1 MARMVAPFSSDSGGR
16 EIYTPAHTL
25 VLDRIPTEDDVVPVI
40 HHSAIC
46 VRNLDASLRFWR
58 DGLGF
63 TVLMDERFPGDWP
76 TLFGA
81 PTTSLRAVFLGDPSR
96 PDTGIVELV
105 DLGTVPGP
113 ENSVSGPAGA
123 GVLLLSVITD
133 LDAALG
139 RLASLSLGGTPGRI
153 EVAGVGLA
161 VVTDPDGVRVELVD
175 SGARANLAH
184 LTATVPEDR

>member
-1 MARMVAPFSSDSGGR
+1 
-16 EIYTPAHTL
+16 
-25 VLDRIPTEDDVVPVI
+25 VPVI

-46 VRNLDASLRFWR
+46 VRDLEASLHFWR

-63 TVLMDERFPGDWP
+63 TVIMDEPFAGDWP

-81 PTTSLRAVFLGDPSR
+81 PSTSLRAVFLGDPSR

-105 DLGTVPGP
+105 DLGAVPGP
-113 ENSVSGPAGA
+113 ERSASEPARA
-123 GVLLLSVITD
+123 GMLLLSVITD
-133 LDAALG
+133 LDAVLS
-139 RLASLSLGGTPGRI
+139 RLASLGLGGTLRRI

-184 LTATVPEDR
+184 LTATEVGDR

>member
-1 MARMVAPFSSDSGGR
+1 
-16 EIYTPAHTL
+16 
-25 VLDRIPTEDDVVPVI
+25 
-40 HHSAIC
+40 
-46 VRNLDASLRFWR
+46 
-58 DGLGF
+58 
-63 TVLMDERFPGDWP
+63 MDERFPGDWP

-81 PTTSLRAVFLGDPSR
+81 PTTSLRAVILGDPSR

-105 DLGTVPGP
+105 DLGAVPGST
-113 ENSVSGPAGA
+113 NSASELAGA

-139 RLASLSLGGTPGRI
+139 RLASLGFGGTPRRI

-175 SGARANLAH
+175 SGAQANLAH
-184 LTATVPEDR
+184 LTATDPEDR

>member
-1 MARMVAPFSSDSGGR
+1 MQ
-16 EIYTPAHTL
+16 
-25 VLDRIPTEDDVVPVI
+25 VI

-46 VRNLDASLRFWR
+46 VRNLESSLRFWR

-76 TLFGA
+76 TLFDA

-105 DLGTVPGP
+105 DLGAVPGP
-113 ENSVSGPAGA
+113 TGSGSEPAGA

-133 LDAALG
+133 LDVALG
-139 RLASLSLGGTPGRI
+139 RLASLGLGGTPRRI

-161 VVTDPDGVRVELVD
+161 VVTDPNGVRVELVD
-175 SGARANLAH
+175 SGARANLSH
-184 LTATVPEDR
+184 LTVTETEDR

>member
-1 MARMVAPFSSDSGGR
+1 
-16 EIYTPAHTL
+16 
-25 VLDRIPTEDDVVPVI
+25 VPVI

-46 VRNLDASLRFWR
+46 VRDLEASLRFWR

-105 DLGTVPGP
+105 DLGAVPGH
-113 ENSVSGPAGA
+113 EGSASGPPSA

-139 RLASLSLGGTPGRI
+139 RLASLGLGGTPRRI
-153 EVAGVGLA
+153 RVARVGLA

-184 LTATVPEDR
+184 LTATDPEDR

>member
-1 MARMVAPFSSDSGGR
+1 M
-16 EIYTPAHTL
+16 
-25 VLDRIPTEDDVVPVI
+25 TEDDGVPVI

-46 VRNLDASLRFWR
+46 VRDLDASLRFWR

-81 PTTSLRAVFLGDPSR
+81 PSTSLRTVFLGDPSR
-96 PDTGIVELV
+96 PDSGIVELV
-105 DLGTVPGP
+105 DLGVVAGP
-113 ENSVSGPAGA
+113 ERPPTGPAVA

-133 LDAALG
+133 LDGALG
-139 RLASLSLGGTPGRI
+139 RLASLGLGGTPRRI
-153 EVAGVGLA
+153 KVAGVGLA
-161 VVTDPDGVRVELVD
+161 VVSDPDGVRVELVD

-184 LTATVPEDR
+184 LTATEVGDR